1 MALKLLPSSLRSV
14 LVLAVRLG
22 VECLRLASSGFYG
35 KLSLALGVVLVLARR
50 LSLFGVATV
59 NPIFQPKTK
68 SSGAGAFPAAKHFPF
83 AINVQVL
90 SVRLGAGC
98 LRLASSGFDASGS
111 GAGSFATVNRKFVQ
125 NSKASGFGGFPALP
139 SNTAVKAAPA
149 FGLRWTLRDKA
160 SRSAPYL

>member
-1 MALKLLPSSLRSV
+1 MALKHLSFGFSSSLV
-14 LVLAVRLG
+14 LPVRLG
-22 VECLRLASSGFYG
+22 AGCLRLAASGFDVPG
-35 KLSLALGVVLVLARR
+35 STAG
-50 LSLFGVATV
+50 SFATV
-59 NPIFQPKTK
+59 NRKFQPKTK
-68 SSGAGAFPAAKHFPF
+68 PSGFGAFPAAKHFPF
-83 AINVQVL
+83 AINVPVL

-111 GAGSFATVNRKFVQ
+111 AATSFATVNRKFEQ

-160 SRSAPYL
+160 SRSAPYLQRWATK